1 MLHFWENSEH
11 KGNFYNA
18 LLQIQLK
25 AQKQK
30 QAKAKIKPKKLDMYN
45 LLLPR
50 SFDVVTVVPPGAK
63 GSFFFD
69 ISV

>member
-1 MLHFWENSEH
+1 MSHFIGRFRKH
-11 KGNFYNA
+11 GNPYNA

-25 AQKQK
+25 DQEQKQV
-30 QAKAKIKPKKLDMYN
+30 KAKIKPKKLDMYN

-69 ISV
+69 NSV